1 MFSSSSLSITHIS
14 IRGAALHVVVVIVS
28 VNVPYLSRFLPYSS
42 RRVAVAFPRW
52 HNRRLDATGFHRSL
66 KRGRLVR
73 QQQERARIVEA
84 EISSP
89 IVAALFE
96 GSLKLQLETQGL
108 PEGKQI
114 TQASELLSET
124 AKKSVMCWK
133 EQEMR
138 TGDLREVRM
147 LSL

>member
-96 GSLKLQLETQGL
+96 IGSVKLQLETQGL
-108 PEGKQI
+108 LEGKQI

-124 AKKSVMCWK
+124 AKKSVSVLEGTRDENGRPSGSK
-133 EQEMR
+133 
-138 TGDLREVRM
+138 DA
-147 LSL
+147 

>member
-1 MFSSSSLSITHIS
+1 
-14 IRGAALHVVVVIVS
+14 
-28 VNVPYLSRFLPYSS
+28 
-42 RRVAVAFPRW
+42 
-52 HNRRLDATGFHRSL
+52 L

-96 GSLKLQLETQGL
+96 IGSVKLQLETQGL
-108 PEGKQI
+108 LEGKQI

-124 AKKSVMCWK
+124 AKKSVILGRNK
-133 EQEMR
+133 R
-138 TGDLREVRM
+138 
-147 LSL
+147 

>member
-1 MFSSSSLSITHIS
+1 
-14 IRGAALHVVVVIVS
+14 V
-28 VNVPYLSRFLPYSS
+28 
-42 RRVAVAFPRW
+42 
-52 HNRRLDATGFHRSL
+52 
-66 KRGRLVR
+66 
-73 QQQERARIVEA
+73 QA
-84 EISSP
+84 EIPSP

-124 AKKSVMCWK
+124 AKNSVMCWK